1 MRNRRALSSMVGA
14 VFFIIAM
21 TIAIGYI
28 SFSMDTLDEFAQTV
42 IVKAAVKEDQSNEE
56 FEVSVNFI
64 SVTFSAKSP
73 TFVIVTFT
81 LFRT

>member
-21 TIAIGYI
+21 TVAIGYI
-28 SFSMDTLDEFAQTV
+28 SFSMDTLDQFAQTI

-56 FEVSVNFI
+56 FKVNQ
-64 SVTFSAKSP
+64 VTIPGVKSGEGIRKRP
-73 TFVIVTFT
+73 EWMRK
-81 LFRT
+81 L

>member
-28 SFSMDTLDEFAQTV
+28 SFSMDTLDQFAQTV
-42 IVKAAVKEDQSNEE
+42 IVRAAVKEDQSNEE
-56 FEVSVNFI
+56 FEVNKITIDGNLLNITVTNFI
-64 SVTFSAKSP
+64 S
-73 TFVIVTFT
+73 
-81 LFRT
+81 